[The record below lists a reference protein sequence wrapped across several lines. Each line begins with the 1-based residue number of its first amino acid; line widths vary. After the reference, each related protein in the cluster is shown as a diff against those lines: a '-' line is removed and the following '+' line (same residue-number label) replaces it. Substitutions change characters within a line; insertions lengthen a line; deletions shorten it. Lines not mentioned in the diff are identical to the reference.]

1 MSPGA
6 FSADDGAVAP
16 AVFEPEHFDD
26 VDDWAAQPEPDAEQN
41 AEQGAEDEGTVL
53 VPTAEFSS
61 VGDEAEIQ
69 FRRTDTGQLALP
81 IYTSVESL
89 VACCGEEQPWLAVTL
104 DSLPE
109 IVSTAGAD
117 GIVQDLPL
125 PEISGNERGG
135 N

>member
-1 MSPGA
+1 MLPGA

-26 VDDWAAQPEPDAEQN
+26 VDEGAAQPEQDTEQRS
-41 AEQGAEDEGTVL
+41 EDEGSVL
-53 VPTAEFSS
+53 VPTAELSS
-61 VGDEAEIQ
+61 VGEQAEVQ
-69 FRRTDTGQLALP
+69 FRRTDTGQLSLP
-81 IYTSVESL
+81 TYTSVESL

-104 DSLPE
+104 DALPE
-109 IVSTAGAD
+109 IVASGGAD

-125 PEISGNERGG
+125 PEVSGDERGG